1 MNLFKKQEEHYWRNF
16 FTRAGL
22 VIATVA
28 IIVWFLPHNE
38 GRQFQYDIGKPWM
51 YGSFIAKFDFPIYK
65 TDETIQNEKDSLL
78 KKFQPYYNYDSQ
90 IEKEN
95 IGKFLNDFK
104 DGIPG
109 LPKTYTSIIANRL
122 HLLYQS
128 GIMNTPEYNSIYRD
142 SAKMIRVVIGKQAQ
156 STVINRIFSTLA
168 AYEQLFLDE
177 KLSNGRMILQ
187 RCNLNNYIEPNLIY
201 DRNKSETEKNDLLSG
216 IPLASGMVLSG
227 QKIID
232 RGEIISNYDYRVLNS
247 YEKEMKRRSATQD
260 ELSMTITGQLIF
272 VFILVTLFTLYLILF
287 RRDYFD
293 KTRNILI
300 LYSLIT
306 IFPILTS
313 LMIKHN
319 FLSVYII
326 PFVLVPI
333 FVRVFQDSR
342 TAFVTH
348 VTMILIC
355 AAAVRYQYEFI
366 IVQLAAGM
374 MAVYSLK
381 ELSNKLQILKTA
393 LLTTIVSIM
402 VYFALDLM
410 QSNEVMKMDH
420 SMYTYFVINGIFL
433 LLANPLLYLIE
444 KSFGFISDVTLI
456 ELSNT
461 NKGILRKLRD
471 VAPGTFQ
478 HSIMVGNLAAEIAN
492 KIGAKSLF
500 VRTGALYHD
509 IGKITNPTF
518 FAENQSSANPHEE
531 MGYKESA
538 QIIISHVSEGMKI
551 AEQINLPSIVKDFIV
566 THHGTGIVRYF
577 YIKYK
582 NEHPDE
588 DVDLSDFQYP
598 GPNPFTREQAILMM
612 ADTIDAALQ
621 ALPEYKEENITDLV
635 NKLID
640 GQVEQGFF
648 KECPITFRDIAQAKQ
663 VLIEKLKSIYQTR
676 ISYPELTQPRQNS
689 EKPETQIESKNSQDI
704 ESKPNALEQDN
715 GKNSIENNHAKQ
727 TDHIL

>member
-78 KKFQPYYNYDSQ
+78 KQFQPYYNYDSQ

-433 LLANPLLYLIE
+433 LLANPLLYLI
-444 KSFGFISDVTLI
+444 DYHVL
-456 ELSNT
+456 
-461 NKGILRKLRD
+461 ILR
-471 VAPGTFQ
+471 
-478 HSIMVGNLAAEIAN
+478 
-492 KIGAKSLF
+492 
-500 VRTGALYHD
+500 
-509 IGKITNPTF
+509 
-518 FAENQSSANPHEE
+518 
-531 MGYKESA
+531 
-538 QIIISHVSEGMKI
+538 
-551 AEQINLPSIVKDFIV
+551 
-566 THHGTGIVRYF
+566 
-577 YIKYK
+577 
-582 NEHPDE
+582 
-588 DVDLSDFQYP
+588 
-598 GPNPFTREQAILMM
+598 
-612 ADTIDAALQ
+612 
-621 ALPEYKEENITDLV
+621 
-635 NKLID
+635 LID
-640 GQVEQGFF
+640 Q
-648 KECPITFRDIAQAKQ
+648 
-663 VLIEKLKSIYQTR
+663 LI
-676 ISYPELTQPRQNS
+676 
-689 EKPETQIESKNSQDI
+689 
-704 ESKPNALEQDN
+704 
-715 GKNSIENNHAKQ
+715 
-727 TDHIL
+727 